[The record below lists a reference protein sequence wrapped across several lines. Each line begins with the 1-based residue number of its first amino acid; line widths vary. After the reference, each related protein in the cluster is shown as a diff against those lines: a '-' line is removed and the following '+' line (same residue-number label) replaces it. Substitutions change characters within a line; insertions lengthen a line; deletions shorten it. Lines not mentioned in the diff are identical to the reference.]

1 MANSASNVRVA
12 VTGSL
17 YVDIT
22 AAGAA
27 PTTAVSAV
35 ASAYKDMGYV
45 SEDGVTLSFPDT
57 GSADPIK
64 AWQNG
69 ATVRTVRSLSDDNPQ
84 LSLTLIE
91 SKLDVVQAVFG
102 ITVTQS
108 GTDGSF
114 EFDTT
119 DTRSHVRLILD
130 VVDGSET
137 IRTYAPYAI
146 VASIGEINLTNT
158 DAIGYSVTFDLE
170 RDSTAGYNFKQFLT
184 ALHS

>member
-22 AAGAA
+22 AAGTA
-27 PTTAVSAV
+27 PTTAISAV
-35 ASAYKDMGYV
+35 NAAFKDMGYV
-45 SEDGVTLSFPDT
+45 SEDGLSLSFPDT
-57 GSADPIK
+57 GSSDPIK

-69 ATVRTVRSLSDDNPQ
+69 ATVRTIRTLTDDNPQ
-84 LSLTLIE
+84 LSVTLIE
-91 SKLDVVQAVFG
+91 TKLDTIQAVFG
-102 ITVTQS
+102 TTVTQS

-119 DTRSHVRLILD
+119 DVRGHVRLILD

-146 VASIGEINLTNT
+146 VASVGEVNLTSS
-158 DAIGYSVTFDLE
+158 DAIGYQVTFDLE
-170 RDSTAGYNFKQFLT
+170 RDSTAGYNFKQFIT